1 MQIKDLF
8 STEAAIGTASPLKQL
23 AQKYCEQHDLR
34 AKQAIWQRLSM
45 REVLNTPVKKP
56 VKSASNS
63 IGGIKPSADQTIQ
76 LVFTNGSLVQP
87 VQSTAM
93 QTHHGIEI
101 DTSALDAEKSD
112 GVWSQ
117 FIANAEGD
125 ITPAVAIICGQS
137 AHRITVSK
145 DVHLELVYVATDASP
160 SVGYHIQVDVAADV
174 TASISQQVI
183 PQDGDT
189 PSTILVS
196 RRITLAKHA
205 KWLERVIET
214 LPNVNFLQTQQV
226 DCAHGAHYQGFYT
239 LAGGHA
245 CRHVSHIRLNE
256 PTASADVVALG
267 LLSDKQRHDHTI
279 LMKHNAPHTQSK
291 QEIKNVVSDHALS
304 NFTSRVYVR
313 SGIANV
319 ESSQLN
325 HNLLLSDKA
334 RALTAPELEIYSDEV
349 QCAHGA
355 TVGALDEKALF
366 YLQARGLDQEQA
378 QALLVEGFMNDIIEG
393 QSAAIRKQAHR
404 VTKTFLESSKS

>member
-8 STEAAIGTASPLKQL
+8 STKSAIGTASPLKQL

-45 REVLNTPVKKP
+45 REVLNTPVKTPFKA
-56 VKSASNS
+56 ASGS

-76 LVFTNGSLVQP
+76 LVFTNGTLVQP
-87 VQSTAM
+87 AQSAET

-112 GVWSQ
+112 GIWSQ
-117 FIANAEGD
+117 FMANAEGD
-125 ITPAVAIICGQS
+125 ITPAMAVIFGQS
-137 AHRITVSK
+137 AHRITVRE
-145 DVHLELVYVATDASP
+145 DVHLELVFVATDVSP
-160 SVGYHIQVDVAADV
+160 SAGYHIQVDIASGV
-174 TASISQQVI
+174 TASVSQQII
-183 PQDGDT
+183 PQDSDT

-196 RRITLAKHA
+196 RKITLAKHA
-205 KWLERVIET
+205 KWQEHVIET
-214 LPNVNFLQTQQV
+214 LPNVNLLHTQQV
-226 DCAHGAHYQGFYT
+226 DCAHGAHYHGFYA

-256 PTASADVVALG
+256 PTASAEVVALG

-291 QEIKNVVSDHALS
+291 QEVKNVVSHQALS

-355 TVGALDEKALF
+355 TVGALDDKALF

-393 QSAAIRKQAHR
+393 QSATIRQQAHR
-404 VTKTFLESSKS
+404 VTKAFLESSKS